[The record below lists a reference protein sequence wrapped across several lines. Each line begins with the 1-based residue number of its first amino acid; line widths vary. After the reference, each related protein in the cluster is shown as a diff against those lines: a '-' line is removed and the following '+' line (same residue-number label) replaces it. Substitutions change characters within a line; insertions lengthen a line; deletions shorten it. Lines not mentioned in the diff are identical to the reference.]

1 MPLITLSV
9 QHRHS
14 LDAARNHLE
23 SAVQELTSHFGALVR
38 RVEWSTDRSQ
48 VRLEG
53 SGGWITMQV
62 DVHAVHLSA
71 DFPGLGRLLGGSVT
85 TRLKAILQRTFQQ
98 KLPGGT
104 REAERAHKWH
114 CQLKDN

>member
-9 QHRHS
+9 QHKHS
-14 LDAARNHLE
+14 LAEARNLLE
-23 SAVQELTSHFGALVR
+23 SVVQEITSHFGNLVR
-38 RVEWSTDRSQ
+38 RVEWSLDRSQ

-53 SGGWITMQV
+53 SGGWITLQV

-71 DFPGLGRLLGGSVT
+71 DFPVLGRLLGGSVT

-104 REAERAHKWH
+104 REAERAHK
-114 CQLKDN
+114 